1 MASDTVKSRRY
12 YLPTSELYETA
23 SKFGSSVP
31 AFNNIYD
38 VFINF
43 DAKSQLSSFI
53 EQHNMHYG
61 NKAVGSS
68 LALYCSEAVL
78 PGSSLQTTSVDGL
91 RQGMSQHYATFRRFP
106 DITLTWYTQQN
117 YMTNDVFNAWMEFIS
132 PNEEAG
138 PDSFRKMRY
147 PNTYKIPMEITAFS
161 KDFKGPP
168 DRLGSHPGTRTP
180 SSITYFIENAFPT
193 SIVAAPLAYGKAEL
207 IKTSVSFKYENYS
220 IKRTSRTGEIKSTS
234 VLPRTK
240 AGAGMSSLQG
250 SKIKQQFDN
259 IFSKTSDSVLDVRK
273 TFSAPKI
280 LDSLPNINTPNIDFN
295 MSSDFNMPSFEIP
308 DQNKFKDDPNTTVT
322 YTEEVNF
329 TLDE

>member
-43 DAKSQLSSFI
+43 DAKSQLRSFI

-61 NKAVGSS
+61 NKSVGSS

-78 PGSSLQTTSVDGL
+78 PGSQLQTTSVDGL

-132 PNEEAG
+132 PNEEQG

-147 PNTYKIPMEITAFS
+147 PITYKIPMEITAFS

-220 IKRTSRTGEIKSTS
+220 IKRTSRTGEIKSTTA
-234 VLPRTK
+234 LPRTK

-273 TFSAPKI
+273 AITSG
-280 LDSLPNINTPNIDFN
+280 N
-295 MSSDFNMPSFEIP
+295 MDMKMPSFDIP
-308 DQNKFKDDPNTTVT
+308 DQNKLKVDKNTKVT